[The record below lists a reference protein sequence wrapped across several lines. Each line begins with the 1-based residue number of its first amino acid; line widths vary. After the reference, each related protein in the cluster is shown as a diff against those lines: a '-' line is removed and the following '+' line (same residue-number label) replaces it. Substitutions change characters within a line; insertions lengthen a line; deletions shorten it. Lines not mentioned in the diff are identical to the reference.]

1 MTKAA
6 AKHAPWPM
14 GNSAEMKPL
23 EGHRLALLLLVLA
36 FTLSITDRMILSILF
51 PEIKA
56 EFGLSD
62 TQLGLLGG
70 LSFALFYAVLGLPI
84 ARLADRYSR
93 KIIIA
98 LSLVVFSLMT
108 LLSSWAAGFISLL
121 ILRVGVGIGEAGVN
135 PASHSIIADY
145 FPAQRRAFAMSIL
158 MLGASVGMMLG
169 FAGGGAIAQ
178 EYGWRVA
185 LMAAGL
191 PGLVLAGLMLW
202 LLREPPRGGMEPGS
216 VKVDPSGPL
225 PSIYQSA
232 LYMWRHVG
240 LRHLLIGSTVTGML
254 SYGLTQWLP
263 TFFIR
268 GYAMSQSQVGI
279 MMALFFGIL
288 GASGALVSGKLSDHL
303 SKKGFQYGPWM
314 VAGVMALS
322 VPFYIAGMLAG
333 DLKLT
338 LVLLII
344 PAFTTNF
351 YLGPTLALIQT
362 LSPVPMRAVAS
373 AIKML
378 CLNLI
383 GLGLGPLVVG
393 LLSDLFTPIFG
404 DSSLA
409 VALASFSVIGFWG
422 ALHYW
427 LAGRAL
433 AKLQLR
439 V

>member
-1 MTKAA
+1 
-6 AKHAPWPM
+6 
-14 GNSAEMKPL
+14 
-23 EGHRLALLLLVLA
+23 
-36 FTLSITDRMILSILF
+36 
-51 PEIKA
+51 
-56 EFGLSD
+56 
-62 TQLGLLGG
+62 
-70 LSFALFYAVLGLPI
+70 
-84 ARLADRYSR
+84 
-93 KIIIA
+93 
-98 LSLVVFSLMT
+98 
-108 LLSSWAAGFISLL
+108 
-121 ILRVGVGIGEAGVN
+121 
-135 PASHSIIADY
+135 
-145 FPAQRRAFAMSIL
+145 
-158 MLGASVGMMLG
+158 
-169 FAGGGAIAQ
+169 
-178 EYGWRVA
+178 
-185 LMAAGL
+185 
-191 PGLVLAGLMLW
+191 
-202 LLREPPRGGMEPGS
+202 
-216 VKVDPSGPL
+216 
-225 PSIYQSA
+225 
-232 LYMWRHVG
+232 
-240 LRHLLIGSTVTGML
+240 
-254 SYGLTQWLP
+254 
-263 TFFIR
+263 
-268 GYAMSQSQVGI
+268 
-279 MMALFFGIL
+279 
-288 GASGALVSGKLSDHL
+288 
-303 SKKGFQYGPWM
+303 M